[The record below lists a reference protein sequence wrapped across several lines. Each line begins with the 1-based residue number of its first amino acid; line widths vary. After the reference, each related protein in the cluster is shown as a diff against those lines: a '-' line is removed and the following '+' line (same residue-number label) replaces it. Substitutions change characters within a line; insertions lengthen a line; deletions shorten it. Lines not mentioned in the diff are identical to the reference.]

1 MQRVALSAPNWAT
14 TGYLARTF
22 TDRLLGVWRVPAGSA
37 VVLPVTSVHSFGRGH
52 PLDLVG
58 VDAGMR
64 VVVTTTL
71 KPNRVKVIP
80 SAHMIVELP
89 VGGPLP
95 DVGDQIEI
103 SDG

>member
-1 MQRVALSAPNWAT
+1 MQRVALSAPNWAV

-22 TDRLLGVWRVPAGSA
+22 TDRLLGVWRAPAGSA
-37 VVLPVTSVHSFGRGH
+37 VVLPVTSVHSFCRRH

-64 VVVTTTL
+64 VVATTTL
-71 KPNRVKVIP
+71 RPNRVKVIP
-80 SAHMIVELP
+80 SARMIVELP

-103 SDG
+103 SHG

>member
-14 TGYLARTF
+14 TGYLAQTF
-22 TDRLLGVWRVPAGSA
+22 TDRLLGVWRAPAGSA
-37 VVLPVTSVHSFGRGH
+37 VVLTVTSVHSFGRRH
-52 PLDLVG
+52 ALDLVG

-64 VVVTTTL
+64 VVATTTL
-71 KPNRVKVIP
+71 QPNRVKVIA
-80 SAHMIVELP
+80 SARMIVELP
-89 VGGPLP
+89 AGGPLP

>member
-14 TGYLARTF
+14 TGYLAQTF
-22 TDRLLGVWRVPAGSA
+22 NDRLFGVWRVPAGSA
-37 VVLPVTSVHSFGRGH
+37 VVLPVTSVHSFGRRQ

-64 VVVTTTL
+64 VVATMTL
-71 KPNRVKVIP
+71 EPNRVKVIP
-80 SAHMIVELP
+80 SARMIVELP
-89 VGGPLP
+89 AGGPLP

-103 SDG
+103 SHG

>member
-22 TDRLLGVWRVPAGSA
+22 ADRLFGVWRAPAGTA
-37 VVLPVTSVHSFGRGH
+37 VVVPVTSVHSFGRRH

-64 VVVTTTL
+64 VVATTTL
-71 KPNRVKVIP
+71 QPNRVKVIP
-80 SAHMIVELP
+80 SARMIVELP
-89 VGGPLP
+89 AGGPLP
-95 DVGDQIEI
+95 AVGDQIEI

>member
-22 TDRLLGVWRVPAGSA
+22 TDRLLGVWRAPAGSA
-37 VVLPVTSVHSFGRGH
+37 VVLPVTSVHSFGRRQ

-58 VDAGMR
+58 VDAEMR
-64 VVVTTTL
+64 VMVTMTL
-71 KPNRVKVIP
+71 RPNRVKVIP
-80 SAHMIVELP
+80 SARMIVELP
-89 VGGPLP
+89 SGASLP
-95 DVGDQIEI
+95 ALGDQIEI

>member
-1 MQRVALSAPNWAT
+1 MQRVALSAPEWAT

-37 VVLPVTSVHSFGRGH
+37 VVLPVTSVHSFGRRQ

-64 VVVTTTL
+64 VVATMTL
-71 KPNRVKVIP
+71 QPNRVKVIP
-80 SAHMIVELP
+80 SARMIVELP
-89 VGGPLP
+89 AGSPVPE
-95 DVGDQIEI
+95 VGDQIEI
-103 SDG
+103 TRG

>member
-1 MQRVALSAPNWAT
+1 MQRVALSAPDWAT

-22 TDRLLGVWRVPAGSA
+22 TDRLFGVWRAPAGSA
-37 VVLPVTSVHSFGRGH
+37 VVLPVTSVHSFGRRH

-71 KPNRVKVIP
+71 KPNRVKVIA
-80 SAHMIVELP
+80 SARMIVELP
-89 VGGPLP
+89 AGSALPKVGER
-95 DVGDQIEI
+95 IEI